1 MWTRGEL
8 KDRAKVAFKRNYWK
22 CVLVALVLSILVGG
36 ADVTFKTD
44 SASSAQN
51 VITGGTGLD
60 LSPDVL
66 LEDEDSWEDGE
77 DWEDDAIT
85 YEEGETGLVSDV
97 LDSAGGLFTSLG
109 IGLIMLIAAASLAI
123 GIFVCSPI
131 EVGGCSFFLDNA
143 ADSEEQPGP
152 GRLFFAFQS
161 SGYKNIVL
169 TLFLRNLY
177 TVLWTFL
184 FVIPGIIKSYEYRM
198 IPYILAENPEMDR
211 REAFQLSKDM
221 MQGEKWN
228 AFVLDLSFIGWQ
240 FLSGITLGLVGVFW
254 TAPYV
259 YATNAELYLE
269 LKNGGRTYQM

>member
-8 KDRAKVAFKRNYWK
+8 KDRAKQAFKRNYWK
-22 CVLVALVLSILVGG
+22 CVLVALVLAILVDG
-36 ADVTFKTD
+36 AATVTNKYST
-44 SASSAQN
+44 SNAQN
-51 VITGGTGLD
+51 AVTGGGLD

-66 LEDEDSWEDGE
+66 LEDGDVYSEDGDVYSE
-77 DWEDDAIT
+77 DGYMV
-85 YEEGETGLVSDV
+85 YEEGDLSSSSGI
-97 LDSAGGLFTSLG
+97 LDSAGGLIATLG
-109 IGLIMLIAAASLAI
+109 ISLILIIMAAAVAI
-123 GIFVCSPI
+123 GIFVCNPI

-143 ADSEEQPGP
+143 SDPEEQPGP

-161 SGYKNIVL
+161 GGYMNIVL

-184 FVIPGIIKSYEYRM
+184 FIVPGIIKSYEYRM
-198 IPYILAENPEMDR
+198 IPYILAENPDMDR

-240 FLSGITLGLVGVFW
+240 ILSGITLGIVGIFW
-254 TAPYV
+254 TNPYV

-269 LKNGGRTYQM
+269 LKLRN